1 MNELKMNQDNQTT
14 IIRNGTFF
22 DGTGA
27 KGRIA
32 DVLIKD
38 GKVAEVG
45 QIPHIEDARE
55 IDAKGNWVMPG
66 FLDIHTHYDAEV
78 EVMPGLEESVRH
90 GTTTVV
96 FGNCSLSSAIG
107 SEHEMLELFSRVEN
121 MPIDILRTWLKDKV
135 TWKTAGEYYEHLD
148 TLHLGPNVASFIGHS
163 NVRIAAMGFE
173 RSLTVRK
180 ANEQE
185 LKKMD
190 KIVTEAMEA
199 GYLGLSIDMLPF
211 HRILGEYK
219 SEFKGISVPSQQA
232 SVKEYRRLANIVRRF
247 NRVLQATPNAVDKK
261 SVLHLLRMS
270 SGIFQKPLK
279 TTIVAA
285 LDVKSDR
292 KIHLLATTLADVANN
307 VLGANVRWQALAEP
321 FLNYADGPITP
332 LFEEFPSAV
341 KAIGATHEERKQLFA
356 DATFRKWFKKDW
368 NHGGASVFPRRLD
381 DMWVEKSPIPSHIGK
396 SFAQIAQEEGKDALE
411 LFMDLIAEY
420 DTGIRWY
427 SAVANHRPKQRLRL
441 LAHRTTIPGF
451 NDSGAHNVNMA
462 FQDGSLQVLRQAQE
476 NPDVLPIE
484 KAIYR
489 LTKMAA
495 DWIGFDAGSLLKGDR
510 ADVVIVDP
518 EKLKTNLGSPIE
530 DYDERLGG
538 VMRLVKRTDGIVR
551 HVFINGEEV
560 FNENGFHAELGKR
573 KFGRLL
579 RSKH

>member
-1 MNELKMNQDNQTT
+1 MLNTTT

-27 KGRIA
+27 KGRTT
-32 DVLIKD
+32 DVLLKE
-38 GKVAEVG
+38 GKVAEIG
-45 QIPHIEDARE
+45 NKIFTPEGAKE
-55 IDAKGNWVMPG
+55 IDAQGKWVTPG

-78 EVMPGLEESVRH
+78 EVLPGLEESVRH

-96 FGNCSLSSAIG
+96 FGNCSLSNAIG
-107 SEHEMLELFSRVEN
+107 SEQDMLELFSRVEN
-121 MPIDILRTWLKDKV
+121 MPTEVLRKWLKDKI
-135 TWKTAGEYYEHLD
+135 TWKTTGEYYEHLD
-148 TLHLGPNVASFIGHS
+148 TLPVGPNIASFIGHS

-173 RSLTVRK
+173 RSLTVKK
-180 ANEQE
+180 AEESE

-211 HRILGEYK
+211 HRILGDYK
-219 SEFKGISVPSQQA
+219 EEFKGISVPSQQA
-232 SVKEYRRLANIVRRF
+232 SIKEYRRLADIVRRF

-270 SGIFQKPLK
+270 SGLFQKPLK

-285 LDVKSDR
+285 LDVKSDK
-292 KIHLLATTLADVANN
+292 KIHLLATGLAEFANN
-307 VLGANVRWQALAEP
+307 VLAANVRWQALAEP

-341 KAIGATHEERKQLFA
+341 KAIGATSDERKAMFA
-356 DATFRKWFKKDW
+356 DPAFRKWFRKDW
-368 NHGGASVFPRRLD
+368 NHKAASVFPRRLD
-381 DMWVEKSPIPSHIGK
+381 DMWVEKSPISNHIGK
-396 SFAQIAQEEGKDALE
+396 SFAQIAKEEGRDALD
-411 LFMDLIAEY
+411 LFMDLIAQY

-427 SAVANHRPKQRLRL
+427 SAVANHRPKERLRL

-462 FQDGSLQVLRQAQE
+462 FQDGSLQVLRQALE
-476 NPDVLPIE
+476 NPEVLPVE

-495 DWIGFDAGSLLKGDR
+495 DWIGFEAGSLNKGDR
-510 ADVVIVDP
+510 ADVVVLDP

-538 VMRLVKRTDGIVR
+538 AMRLVKRSEGVIN
-551 HVFINGEEV
+551 HVFIGGEEV
-560 FNENGFHAELGKR
+560 FNAQGFHPKLGKR
-573 KFGRLL
+573 KFGKLL

>member
-1 MNELKMNQDNQTT
+1 MSNTTT

-27 KGRIA
+27 KGRA
-32 DVLIKD
+32 TDVLLKD
-38 GKVAEVG
+38 GKVAEIG
-45 QIPHIEDARE
+45 NKIPTPEGAKE
-55 IDAKGNWVMPG
+55 INAQGKWVTPG

-78 EVMPGLEESVRH
+78 EVLPGLEESVRH

-96 FGNCSLSSAIG
+96 FGNCSLSNAIG
-107 SEHEMLELFSRVEN
+107 SEQDMLELFSRVEN
-121 MPIDILRTWLKDKV
+121 MPTEVLRKWLKDKI
-135 TWKTAGEYYEHLD
+135 TWKTSAEYYEHLD
-148 TLHLGPNVASFIGHS
+148 TLPVGPNIASFIGHS

-173 RSLTVRK
+173 RSLTVKK
-180 ANEQE
+180 ANESE

-190 KIVTEAMEA
+190 SIVTEAMEA

-211 HRILGEYK
+211 HRMLGEYK
-219 SEFKGISVPSQQA
+219 EEYKGISVPSQQA
-232 SVKEYRRLANIVRRF
+232 SIKEYRRLADIVRRF

-270 SGIFQKPLK
+270 SGLFQKPLK

-285 LDVKSDR
+285 LDVKSDK
-292 KIHLLATTLADVANN
+292 KIHLLATGLAEFANN
-307 VLGANVRWQALAEP
+307 VLAANVRWQALAEP

-341 KAIGATHEERKQLFA
+341 KAIGASPEERKAMFA
-356 DATFRKWFKKDW
+356 DPAFRKWFRKDW
-368 NHGGASVFPRRLD
+368 NHKAASVFPRRLD
-381 DMWVEKSPIPSHIGK
+381 DMWVEKSPIGNHIGK
-396 SFAQIAQEEGKDALE
+396 SFAQIAQEEGKDALD

-427 SAVANHRPKQRLRL
+427 SAVANHRPKERLRL

-462 FQDGSLQVLRQAQE
+462 FQDGSLQVLRQALE

-495 DWIGFDAGSLLKGDR
+495 DWIGFDAGSLIKGDR
-510 ADVVIVDP
+510 ADVVVLDP

-538 VMRLVKRTDGIVR
+538 SMRLVKRSEGVIN
-551 HVFINGEEV
+551 HVFIRGEEV
-560 FNENGFHAELGKR
+560 FNEQGFHQELGKR
-573 KFGRLL
+573 KFGQLL